1 MIEVT
6 GLSKRYGTYLAVKD
20 VSFSIEKGEVIG
32 FLGPNG
38 AGKSTIMN
46 ILTGY
51 LSLTQGKV
59 EIDGYDIAEYP
70 EDAKRRI
77 GYLPEIPPLY
87 TDMKVREYLNFIYDL
102 KKVKFPK
109 KPHIDE
115 ILRLV
120 KIDNVQNRLI
130 KNLSKGYRQR
140 VGFAQALIGN
150 PDVLILDEPTASLTP
165 QEIEELMEIIS
176 NLTADGK
183 SVILITHKLKE
194 ITESSDN
201 CTIIRAGKYI
211 DTVKIGDVD
220 ENKLAAMMVGR
231 DVNFKVEKKDKTPG
245 NVALEIK
252 DLHAKDYRGVEI
264 LKGFDLNVK
273 SGEIVGLAGVDGNGQ
288 TELVEILTGLR
299 KAESGSITM
308 LGKDVLNKKPK
319 EIFESGISSIPADR
333 QKYGLVLDFSIEDN
347 LISQHFEEKPYSNH
361 MILDR
366 KKIRE
371 HATEMMDR
379 FDIRPRGAE
388 AKPAGTLSGGNQQKV
403 IIAREVTNDKE
414 LLIAVNPTRGLDVGA
429 IEFVHKYIVEQRD
442 KGRAVLLVSF
452 ELDEIMNLSDRIEVI
467 FDGQI
472 KGSVSGKD
480 ADEKELGYMMAGGKK
495 NEN

>member
-150 PDVLILDEPTASLTP
+150 PDVLILDEPTVGLDPKQIIEIRNLIARLGKNHTIILSSHILSEIQAVCKRVIIINKGQIIADDTPENLSNKLSSDHSLVARIVAGEQEMIDALSTVKDVKSVTSLGRKEDGSFDFLIEPEHGADVRAEVFKRIVSRGKTLLSLT
-165 QEIEELMEIIS
+165 S
-176 NLTADGK
+176 NKVSLEQIFLRLTEAADNDEAKRMLG
-183 SVILITHKLKE
+183 
-194 ITESSDN
+194 ITEKTETAEKPSVEIAEDGSV
-201 CTIIRAGKYI
+201 
-211 DTVKIGDVD
+211 TVKT
-220 ENKLAAMMVGR
+220 EN
-231 DVNFKVEKKDKTPG
+231 
-245 NVALEIK
+245 
-252 DLHAKDYRGVEI
+252 
-264 LKGFDLNVK
+264 
-273 SGEIVGLAGVDGNGQ
+273 
-288 TELVEILTGLR
+288 
-299 KAESGSITM
+299 AE
-308 LGKDVLNKKPK
+308 
-319 EIFESGISSIPADR
+319 E
-333 QKYGLVLDFSIEDN
+333 
-347 LISQHFEEKPYSNH
+347 
-361 MILDR
+361 
-366 KKIRE
+366 
-371 HATEMMDR
+371 
-379 FDIRPRGAE
+379 AE
-388 AKPAGTLSGGNQQKV
+388 Q
-403 IIAREVTNDKE
+403 
-414 LLIAVNPTRGLDVGA
+414 
-429 IEFVHKYIVEQRD
+429 
-442 KGRAVLLVSF
+442 
-452 ELDEIMNLSDRIEVI
+452 
-467 FDGQI
+467 
-472 KGSVSGKD
+472 
-480 ADEKELGYMMAGGKK
+480 
-495 NEN
+495 